1 MVLIDA
7 PAEQVYAGQA
17 AAEEL
22 IRRAGTPST
31 GISGLTD
38 RSHRSG

>member
-22 IRRAGTPST
+22 IRQAGTPDLA
-31 GISGLTD
+31 GNAVDRDIRTD
-38 RSHRSG
+38 